1 MSFEEGGEAA
11 KADFEDNRSVHIRG
25 VVCQVIIPAPP
36 VEKVLVYHY
45 PYQNDDSQVR
55 KVLSHFGLVEDIS
68 NQSWVSLKGVHTGT
82 RIVRMVLTSH
92 IPLSLMI
99 DGFRCKIWYRG

>member
-1 MSFEEGGEAA
+1 M
-11 KADFEDNRSVHIRG
+11 
-25 VVCQVIIPAPP
+25 
-36 VEKVLVYHY
+36 YHY

-99 DGFRCKIWYRG
+99 DGLQDLVQRLAGDLRCLQGGWPRSR